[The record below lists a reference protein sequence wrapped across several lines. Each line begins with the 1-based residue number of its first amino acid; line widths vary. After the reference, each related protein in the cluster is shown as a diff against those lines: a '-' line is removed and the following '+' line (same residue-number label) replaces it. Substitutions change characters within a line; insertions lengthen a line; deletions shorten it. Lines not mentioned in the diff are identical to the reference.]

1 MKRIKCL
8 IAPIKIFISVI
19 LSTIL
24 SLITMIA
31 LLPVG
36 HLFDIGDTGG
46 LMMFV
51 GAQLVYFISTIM
63 YLFNKKDTRHVK

>member
-1 MKRIKCL
+1 
-8 IAPIKIFISVI
+8 
-19 LSTIL
+19 
-24 SLITMIA
+24 MIA

-63 YLFNKKDTRHVK
+63 YLFNNKDSRHVK